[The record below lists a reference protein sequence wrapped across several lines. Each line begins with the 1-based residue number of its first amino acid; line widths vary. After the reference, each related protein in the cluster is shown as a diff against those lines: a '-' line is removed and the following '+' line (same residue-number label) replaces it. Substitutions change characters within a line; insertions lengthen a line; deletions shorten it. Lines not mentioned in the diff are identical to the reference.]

1 MKKILLSLGTIV
13 AIGAIVAG
21 GTIAF
26 FNDTETSTGNIFTA
40 GSIDLKV
47 DHLRQTYN
55 DVDCET
61 CSASIW
67 SSTATDVIGGNG
79 AYNGGYPAGAM
90 ELTFVHSA
98 WLQSIPNSPAKWIW
112 VTDPVLGADTTNGSE
127 YTFEKKFNW
136 NSGVSGVVLDLA
148 LAADNGY
155 KIVFNGVTVE
165 DQLGTE
171 HNYGALVDTT
181 SAEAQMLL
189 NVLNG
194 ENTLQ
199 ITVWNKPGNSN
210 PASNPAGL
218 IFDLTVERPN
228 QECEDDSTFQH
239 ACMLWEEQDLNGSQT
254 FFNFGDIKPAD
265 EGSNLIS
272 LHVESNDAYVCLLPH
287 DIEDAENTRIEPEES
302 AGDPT
307 DGTTEDGELSQFIK
321 MFAWIDD
328 GDGEYTVGESIV
340 ITENTPISDVDT
352 EVIAM
357 DLASGGVGYIG
368 LAWCIGTQSLSGSDV
383 LCSGSGGSG
392 NIDTAQTDSV
402 SASLTAYAVQQRNNP
417 NFLCEDVVLEQGT

>member
-1 MKKILLSLGTIV
+1 MKKILLSIGTIV
-13 AIGAIVAG
+13 AVAAIVAG
-21 GTIAF
+21 GTAAF

-67 SSTATDVIGGNG
+67 SSTATDVISGTG
-79 AYNGGYPAGAM
+79 AYAGNYPTSAV
-90 ELTFVHSA
+90 LLSFVHSA
-98 WLQSIPNSPAKWIW
+98 WLQSIPNSPAEWIW
-112 VTDPVLGADTTNGSE
+112 ITDPVLGADTTNGSE

-155 KIVFNGVTVE
+155 KIVFNGVTV
-165 DQLGTE
+165 DNQLGIE

-181 SAEAQMLL
+181 SAEALMLL
-189 NVLNG
+189 NVQNG

-199 ITVWNKPGNSN
+199 ITVWNKPGSSN
-210 PASNPAGL
+210 PSSNPAGL

-239 ACMLWEEQDLNGSQT
+239 ACMLWEEQDLDGSQT

-265 EGSNLIS
+265 EGTNLIS
-272 LHVESNDAYVCLLPH
+272 LHVESNDAFVCLIPN
-287 DIEDAENTRIEPEES
+287 DVEDAENTRIEPEES
-302 AGDPT
+302 AGDTT
-307 DGTTEDGELSQFIK
+307 DGTNTNGELSQFIK
-321 MFAWIDD
+321 MFAWVDD
-328 GDGEYTVGESIV
+328 GDGEYEGENIV
-340 ITENTPISDVDT
+340 VPVDT
-352 EVIAM
+352 PLNTVSTVVTQMNLTAG
-357 DLASGGVGYIG
+357 DTGYIG
-368 LAWCIGTQSLSGSDV
+368 LAWCVGTQSLDGNNV
-383 LCSGSGGSG
+383 MCSGSGGSG

-402 SASLTAYAVQQRNNP
+402 SAALTAYAEQQRNNTEFSCSAV
-417 NFLCEDVVLEQGT
+417 NLGS